1 MAYPI
6 NTTTSPDFPEPLLV
20 YESIAKSDQP
30 FVAGEPYPPPMNGF
44 ALSANQSALFGQSIP
59 PFSF

>member
-6 NTTTSPDFPEPLLV
+6 NTTSSPAFPEPLLV
-20 YESIAKSDQP
+20 YESVAQSGQP
-30 FVAGEPYPPPMNGF
+30 FVAGEPYPPSMNGF
-44 ALSANQSALFGQSIP
+44 AMTANQSALFREHIP